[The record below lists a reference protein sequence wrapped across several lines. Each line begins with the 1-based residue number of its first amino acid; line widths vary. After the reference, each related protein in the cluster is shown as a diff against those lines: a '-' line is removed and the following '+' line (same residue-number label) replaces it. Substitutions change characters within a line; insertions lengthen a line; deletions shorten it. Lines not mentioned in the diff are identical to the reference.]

1 MKKLAVIGKGTA
13 GCISA
18 AYWANRVND
27 KIDWYFDP
35 NKKAQSVGEGANLL
49 IPNFLKNELGWDYNN
64 LSDIDGT
71 FKHGIRKINWGGSGD
86 FIHTFYLRDC
96 SIHFNATKL
105 QNAISEQLKGKVNF
119 IPTEITDHSQIDAN
133 YIIDCSGKPESLSN
147 FQQAIGIPV
156 NAAHVV
162 QSYWDYPKFNYTLT
176 MARPYG
182 WVFGIPLPNRCSIGY
197 LYNKNINTLEEV
209 KEDIKKVFNEL
220 NLTPSETTN
229 SLIFNNYYRKKNYTD
244 RVAYNGNSSFFLEPL
259 EATSL
264 ASMIVVNDYANKF
277 LTNPKISLDELNLN
291 YTNFLQELEFMITIH
306 YLAGSKFK
314 TKFWDFAKKQSTK
327 FLENYD
333 LTTWNNMI
341 YKDVKEMYKSNIKF
355 HPDSYTDVKEYGS
368 WGRDNYLSNIKELN
382 LFNKLDKFLN
392 K

>member
-1 MKKLAVIGKGTA
+1 M
-13 GCISA
+13 
-18 AYWANRVND
+18 
-27 KIDWYFDP
+27 
-35 NKKAQSVGEGANLL
+35 
-49 IPNFLKNELGWDYNN
+49 
-64 LSDIDGT
+64 
-71 FKHGIRKINWGGSGD
+71 
-86 FIHTFYLRDC
+86 
-96 SIHFNATKL
+96 
-105 QNAISEQLKGKVNF
+105 
-119 IPTEITDHSQIDAN
+119 
-133 YIIDCSGKPESLSN
+133 
-147 FQQAIGIPV
+147 GIPV
-156 NAAHVV
+156 NAAHVI

-209 KEDIKKVFNEL
+209 KEDIKTVFNEL
-220 NLTPSETTN
+220 DLTPSETTN
-229 SLIFNNYYRKKNYTD
+229 SLTFNNYYRKKNYTD

-264 ASMIVVNDYANKF
+264 ASMIIINEYANKF

-314 TKFWDFAKKQSTK
+314 TKFWDFAEKQSTK

-333 LTTWNNMI
+333 LTTWDNMI
-341 YKDVKEMYKSNIKF
+341 YKDVKEMYKSNLKF